1 MGTTMRPMNLTM
13 SVSVRVATMAALTAM
28 IFMAATRSMTTRAI
42 ADEPWPAMATPVGH
56 PQRVEVHPA
65 SIRLSGPRERVQF
78 VVTGIDDHGEVR
90 DLTHAAE
97 YEADDPGVLAL
108 EGSVARPTGDGVA
121 VVSVRAGDVEASATV
136 EVSGYDR
143 PRAVSFEYDALAAL
157 SKQGCNSGACH
168 GSPSGKGG
176 FRLSL
181 RAFDPAFDRST
192 LVREHV
198 GRRVNPIEP
207 EESLLLAKP
216 MMKVWHGGGKQIRP
230 QDPAYR
236 VLVDWIAA
244 GCPTEGDEEARCVGL
259 QVHPPAGR
267 VLKWPAHTQQFSAL
281 AHFSDGSVRDVS
293 EMAVYSSSDVD
304 VASVT
309 ETGLVT
315 GKQRG
320 QAAVIVR
327 YMEFVET
334 SLVTFVED
342 VEGYAWEGQPTH
354 NDIDALVDAQLRQLR
369 YVPSDVCRDDEF
381 VRRIFLDILGRLP
394 QVSEVETFLADASP
408 DKRSRL
414 IDDLLE
420 RPEFAKFWA
429 LKWGD
434 LMRLTRDQVGDDGVY
449 KFHRWLER
457 AVADNMP
464 YDEFA
469 RQLLTAQGSTH
480 VYPPANFYRTAT
492 DANDCV
498 ETVSQVFLG
507 ARLQCAKC
515 HNHPA
520 ERWTQ
525 DDYYGMAAFFNRV
538 QRKNTLKPDETLIW
552 VSKSGEVTQPR
563 TGEQMK
569 PSFPAGQSVDATGVD
584 DRRELFARWLVSP
597 DNPFFAKIEVNRIWS
612 YLLGR
617 GIVDPPDDFRDSNPP
632 SNAALLEMLAK
643 EFVDSGFDRKRMIR
657 TITNSRTYQAS
668 ARPNES
674 NRDEE
679 RYFSRRYPRFL
690 TAEQLLDAIADVTGV
705 PEAFSGLPE
714 GTRATHLPAP
724 DVVKHPFL
732 EDFGQPHRKTVCQCE
747 RASESNLD
755 MAMQFYNGPLI
766 DGKLKHANNRFRQR
780 MKAGAS
786 DEAIITELYLAAYS
800 RPPSDH
806 ERTLHLEYLADRRAR
821 WQERLGE
828 AGADAADGA
837 NPGEGANPAD
847 GADPGEGAGPGHEA
861 NWETE
866 RGQAFEDVT
875 WALLTSNEF
884 LLQR

>member
-1 MGTTMRPMNLTM
+1 MMGTAMRPTGLTI
-13 SVSVRVATMAALTAM
+13 SVSVRVAAMAAMISVTAV
-28 IFMAATRSMTTRAI
+28 AI
-42 ADEPWPAMATPVGH
+42 ADEPWAAMATPVGH
-56 PQRVEVHPA
+56 PHRIEVHPA
-65 SIRLSGPRERVQF
+65 SIRLAGPRDRVQF
-78 VVTGIDDHGEVR
+78 VVTGIYGDGEVR
-90 DLTHAAE
+90 DLTHAVD

-108 EGSVARPTGDGVA
+108 DGGVARPAGDGVA

-143 PRAVSFEYDALAAL
+143 PQRVSFEYDALAAL

-181 RAFDPAFDRST
+181 RAFDPAFDRLT

-236 VLVDWIAA
+236 LLVDWIAA

-259 QVHPPAGR
+259 EVFPSSGR
-267 VLKWPAHTQQFSAL
+267 ILKWPAHTQQFSAL

-309 ETGLVT
+309 DTGHVT

-342 VEGYAWEGQPTH
+342 VEGYAWEGQSTL
-354 NDIDALVDAQLRQLR
+354 NEIDELVDAQLRQLR
-369 YVPSDVCRDDEF
+369 YVPSGLCRDDEF

-394 QVSEVETFLADASP
+394 RVSEVETFLADGSP

-469 RQLLTAQGSTH
+469 RQLLTARGSTH
-480 VYPPANFYRTAT
+480 VHPPANFYRTAT

-538 QRKNTLKPDETLIW
+538 QRKGTLKPDETLIW
-552 VSKSGEVTQPR
+552 VAGGGEVTQPR

-569 PSFPAGQSVDATGVD
+569 PSFPAGESVDATGVD

-597 DNPFFAKIEVNRIWS
+597 ENPFFAKIEVNRIWS

-632 SNAALLEMLAK
+632 ANAALLETLAK

-657 TITNSRTYQAS
+657 TITNSRTYQAA

-674 NRDEE
+674 NRDED

-705 PEAFSGLPE
+705 AEPFSGLPE

-747 RASESNLD
+747 RASESNLE
-755 MAMQFYNGPLI
+755 MAMQFYNGSLI
-766 DGKLKHANNRFRQR
+766 DGKLKHENNRFRQR
-780 MKAGAS
+780 MKAGVS

-806 ERTLHLEYLADRRAR
+806 ERTLHLEYLADRQAR
-821 WQERLGE
+821 WQELREEQQRREEVESDPGDDIDPE
-828 AGADAADGA
+828 VGAD
-837 NPGEGANPAD
+837 
-847 GADPGEGAGPGHEA
+847 
-861 NWETE
+861 WETE
-866 RGQAFEDVT
+866 RGKAFEDVT

>member
-1 MGTTMRPMNLTM
+1 MMSRMMWQMRAAMKASAL
-13 SVSVRVATMAALTAM
+13 VATMTAT
-28 IFMAATRSMTTRAI
+28 AVAN
-42 ADEPWPAMATPVGH
+42 EPWQAMATPVGH
-56 PQRVEVHPA
+56 PQRLEVHPA
-65 SIRLSGPRERVQF
+65 SMHLAGSRERVQF
-78 VVTGIDDHGEVR
+78 VVTGTYDNGEVR

-97 YEADDPGVLAL
+97 YDVDDPRVVTLDG
-108 EGSVARPTGDGVA
+108 GVARPAGDGVA
-121 VVSVRAGDVEASATV
+121 EVSVRAGGVEASATV

-143 PRAVSFEYDALAAL
+143 RQPISFEYDALAAL

-192 LVREHV
+192 LVREYA

-207 EESLLLAKP
+207 KESLLLAKP
-216 MMKVWHGGGKQIRP
+216 MMEVWHGGGKQIRP
-230 QDPAYR
+230 HDPAYR
-236 VLVDWIAA
+236 LLMDWIAE
-244 GCPTEGDEEARCVGL
+244 GCPTETDEEARCVGL
-259 QVHPPAGR
+259 QVYPPSGR
-267 VLKWPAHTQQFSAL
+267 ILKWPAHTQQISVL

-293 EMAVYSSSDVD
+293 EMAVYSSSEVD

-309 ETGLVT
+309 DTGHVT
-315 GKQRG
+315 GKRRG

-334 SLVTFVED
+334 SLMTFVED
-342 VEGYAWEGQPTH
+342 VEGYAWESQPRH
-354 NDIDALVDAQLRQLR
+354 NYIDELVDAQLRQLR
-369 YVPSDVCRDDEF
+369 YVPSELCRDDEF
-381 VRRIFLDILGRLP
+381 VRRVFLDILGRLP
-394 QVSEVETFLADASP
+394 ELAEVRAFLADESP

-420 RPEFAKFWA
+420 RPGFAKFWT

-434 LMRLTRDQVGDDGVY
+434 LMRLTRDQVGEDGVY

-480 VYPPANFYRTAT
+480 VNPPANFYRTAA

-538 QRKNTLKPDETLIW
+538 QRKDTLKPGETLIW
-552 VSKSGEVTQPR
+552 VSPSGEVTQPR
-563 TGEQMK
+563 TGEQMQ
-569 PSFPAGQSVDATGVD
+569 PSLPGAGSVEATGVD
-584 DRRELFARWLVSP
+584 DRRDGFVRWLAAP
-597 DNPFFAKIEVNRIWS
+597 DNPFFAKVEVNRIWS

-617 GIVDPPDDFRDSNPP
+617 GIVDPPDDFRESNPP
-632 SNAALLEMLAK
+632 ANAALLEALA
-643 EFVDSGFDRKRMIR
+643 EDFIDSGFDRKRMIR
-657 TITNSRTYQAS
+657 TITNSRTYQATTRS
-668 ARPNES
+668 REF
-674 NRDEE
+674 NRDEN

-690 TAEQLLDAIADVTGV
+690 TAEQLLDAIADVTGI
-705 PEAFSGLPE
+705 EETFSGLPE
-714 GTRATHLPAP
+714 ATRATHLPAP
-724 DVVKHPFL
+724 DVVKHSFL
-732 EDFGQPHRKTVCQCE
+732 EDFGQPRRKTVCQCE

-755 MAMQFYNGPLI
+755 MAIQFYNGSLI
-766 DGKLKHANNRFRQR
+766 DGKLKHEENRFRQR
-780 MKAGAS
+780 MRAGAS

-800 RPPSDH
+800 RPPT
-806 ERTLHLEYLADRRAR
+806 ERERSLHLEHLAVKQAQWQADRGQA
-821 WQERLGE
+821 
-828 AGADAADGA
+828 AG
-837 NPGEGANPAD
+837 
-847 GADPGEGAGPGHEA
+847 DPGDK
-861 NWETE
+861 NDWETE
-866 RGQAFEDVT
+866 RGKAFEDIT

>member
-1 MGTTMRPMNLTM
+1 MISSVMRQM
-13 SVSVRVATMAALTAM
+13 SVAMKASALVATMTAT
-28 IFMAATRSMTTRAI
+28 AVAG
-42 ADEPWPAMATPVGH
+42 EPWQAMTTPVGH
-56 PQRVEVHPA
+56 PQRIEVHPA
-65 SIRLSGPRERVQF
+65 SVRLAGSRERVRF
-78 VVTGIDDHGEVR
+78 VVTGIYDNGEVR

-97 YEADDPGVLAL
+97 YDADDPGVATLD
-108 EGSVARPTGDGVA
+108 GRVARPAGDGVTK
-121 VVSVRAGDVEASATV
+121 VWVRAGGVEASATM

-143 PRAVSFEYDALAAL
+143 PQPISFEYDALAAL

-192 LVREHV
+192 LVREYA

-207 EESLLLAKP
+207 EASLLLAKP

-236 VLVDWIAA
+236 LLVDWIAE
-244 GCPTEGDEEARCVGL
+244 GCPTEGDEEARCVEL
-259 QVHPPAGR
+259 QVYPPSGR
-267 VLKWPAHTQQFSAL
+267 ILKWPAHTQQFSVL

-293 EMAVYSSSDVD
+293 EMAVYSSSEVD

-309 ETGLVT
+309 DTGHVT
-315 GKQRG
+315 GKRRG

-334 SLVTFVED
+334 SLMTFVED
-342 VEGYAWEGQPTH
+342 VKGYAWESQPTH
-354 NDIDALVDAQLRQLR
+354 NYIDELVDAQLRQLR
-369 YVPSDVCRDDEF
+369 YLPSELCRGDEF
-381 VRRIFLDILGRLP
+381 VRRVFLDILGRLP
-394 QVSEVETFLADASP
+394 EVAEVQAFLADGSP

-420 RPEFAKFWA
+420 RPEFAKFWT

-434 LMRLTRDQVGDDGVY
+434 LMRLTRDQMGDDGVY

-469 RQLLTAQGSTH
+469 RQLLTARGSTH
-480 VYPPANFYRTAT
+480 VNPPANFYRTAA

-538 QRKNTLKPDETLIW
+538 RRKNTLKPGETLIW
-552 VSKSGEVTQPR
+552 VSPSGEVTQPR
-563 TGEQMK
+563 TGEQMQ
-569 PSFPAGQSVDATGVD
+569 PSLPGAGSVEATGVD
-584 DRRELFARWLVSP
+584 DRRDGFVRWLVAP
-597 DNPFFAKIEVNRIWS
+597 DNPFFAKVEVNRIWS

-617 GIVDPPDDFRDSNPP
+617 GIVDPPDDFRESNPP
-632 SNAALLEMLAK
+632 ANAALLEALA
-643 EFVDSGFDRKRMIR
+643 EDFIDSGFDRKRMIR
-657 TITNSRTYQAS
+657 TITNSRTYQAAS
-668 ARPNES
+668 RSTEF
-674 NRDEE
+674 NRDER

-690 TAEQLLDAIADVTGV
+690 TAEQLLGAIADVTGV
-705 PEAFSGLPE
+705 KETYSGLPE

-732 EDFGQPHRKTVCQCE
+732 EDFGQPRRKTVCQCE

-755 MAMQFYNGPLI
+755 MAIQFYNGSLI
-766 DGKLKHANNRFRQR
+766 DGKLKHEDNRFRQR
-780 MKAGAS
+780 MRAGAS

-800 RPPSDH
+800 RSPTDH
-806 ERTLHLEYLADRRAR
+806 ERSIHLEHLAVKQAQWREDRGQA
-821 WQERLGE
+821 
-828 AGADAADGA
+828 AG
-837 NPGEGANPAD
+837 
-847 GADPGEGAGPGHEA
+847 DPGDKTD
-861 NWETE
+861 WETE
-866 RGQAFEDVT
+866 RGKAFEDIT